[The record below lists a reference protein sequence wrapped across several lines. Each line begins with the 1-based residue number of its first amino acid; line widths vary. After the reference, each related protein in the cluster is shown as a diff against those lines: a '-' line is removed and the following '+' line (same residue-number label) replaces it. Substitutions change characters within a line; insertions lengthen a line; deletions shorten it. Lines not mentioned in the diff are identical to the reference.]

1 MLGHFHTSLRGVLR
15 NALQAGERADRG
27 GFAPRVVSEGAAG
40 CLQDRISSVALTCQP
55 AVDLC
60 FQHALGDLSFFFLF
74 LSLSC
79 SGLAKGT
86 RSAKKNMAFGK
97 RF

>member
-1 MLGHFHTSLRGVLR
+1 MRCRRASERIAAGSRRVWFRWGWRG
-15 NALQAGERADRG
+15 
-27 GFAPRVVSEGAAG
+27 G

-55 AVDLC
+55 AVDEIC
-60 FQHALGDLSFFFLF
+60 VFSMREVICLF
-74 LSLSC
+74 SLSLSR